1 MYLLDTDHLS
11 LIQRGGIQG
20 QGILL
25 RLTETT
31 IPFATTVITYEE
43 QTRGWLD
50 RLSRA
55 KTVNEQV
62 SAYQR
67 LQQHTVHYRDINIFT
82 FDIVAAQEYEH
93 LRKAYPRLGKMDL
106 RIAAIALTQGA
117 TVLTRNYKDFGQIT
131 TLKTEDWSIPRSRSL

>member
-20 QGILL
+20 RSILL
-25 RLTETT
+25 RLTETI

-62 SAYQR
+62 NAYQR
-67 LQQHTVHYRDINIFT
+67 LQQHTVHYRDINVIT
-82 FDIVAAQEYEH
+82 FNIAAAQEYEH
-93 LRKAYPRLGKMDL
+93 LRKVYPRLGKMDL
-106 RIAAIALTQGA
+106 RIAAIAFTEKA

-131 TLKTEDWSIPRSRSL
+131 NLKTEDWSIQR

>member
-20 QGILL
+20 QSILL

-55 KTVNEQV
+55 KTIHEQV
-62 SAYQR
+62 NAYQR
-67 LQQHTVHYRDINIFT
+67 LQQHTIHYRDINVIT
-82 FDIVAAQEYEH
+82 FDIAAAQAYEH

-106 RIAAIALTQGA
+106 KIAAIAL
-117 TVLTRNYKDFGQIT
+117 R
-131 TLKTEDWSIPRSRSL
+131 

>member
-20 QGILL
+20 RSILL
-25 RLTETT
+25 RLTKTT

-67 LQQHTVHYRDINIFT
+67 LQQHTIHYRDIDIIT
-82 FDIVAAQEYEH
+82 FDIDAAQQYEK
-93 LRKAYPRLGKMDL
+93 LRKSYPRLGKMDL
-106 RIAAIALTQGA
+106 RIAAIALTQNA
-117 TVLTRNYKDFGQIT
+117 VVLTRNQKDFGQILNLT
-131 TLKTEDWSIPRSRSL
+131 IEDWSQ